1 MPAAAGEPHTA
12 HCEVARCLGIGH
24 QRLYCEMFGTSQN
37 HDCGHQTW
45 SGEWPGNAEC
55 REFGWYV
62 YGDPSVEGYW
72 VRCGPDH
79 PKATEDLNRLVID
92 AEWDPDTQRGCES
105 GLDPTDSV

>member
-1 MPAAAGEPHTA
+1 
-12 HCEVARCLGIGH
+12 
-24 QRLYCEMFGTSQN
+24 MFGTSQN